1 MTHKNSNGLG
11 SRPRKKIVKG
21 HVYWVARYTDPITK
35 KQKDLSAKTEA
46 EARQK
51 LLEALARI
59 TTGAYVSPHN
69 LTVGEWMDEWLERK
83 KNLEPGTRAKYE
95 SAIRL
100 YIRPSLGMAH
110 LQDVRRIHCQDFVN
124 SLTDKSPKYVHNIAG
139 VLSDALQ
146 DAVRLELI
154 ARNPAQ
160 DLELPRLVKK
170 DPLALSSEEQA
181 ALESAVRE
189 SPYCNVYLVA
199 LHTGAR
205 ISEVLGLQWR
215 NIDLKTGEM
224 HITGQLE
231 RKQGDIKRALKD
243 TTKNHK
249 SRVNILPAYVVE
261 FFRDERRRQNA
272 YRLHAGDAWQNDDGL
287 VFTREDGSPL
297 PHRTVEHAFD
307 RIKQRL
313 GHPEWS
319 LHTLRKTYITNQ
331 VHAGEDIKT
340 VAAAVGHSASD
351 ITLAVYTAE
360 RREDMRAAA
369 DRRQQLREKSAPN

>member
-1 MTHKNSNGLG
+1 MARKNRNGLG
-11 SRPRKKIVKG
+11 GVSKKVVRG
-21 HVYWVARYTDPITK
+21 NVYWVARYTDPITK
-35 KQKDLSAKTEA
+35 KQRDLSAKTEA
-46 EARQK
+46 EAKRK
-51 LLEALARI
+51 LLEALSRI
-59 TTGAYVSPHN
+59 TTGVYVEPRKLS
-69 LTVGEWMDEWLERK
+69 LGEWLDEWLERK

-100 YIRPSLGMAH
+100 YIKPRLGKAR
-110 LQDVRRIHCQDFVN
+110 LQDVRRIHCQDFVD
-124 SLTDKSPKYVHNIAG
+124 SLSGKSPKYVRNIAG
-139 VLSDALQ
+139 VLSDAM
-146 DAVRLELI
+146 AEAARLELI

-160 DLELPRLVKK
+160 DLDLPRLVKRE
-170 DPLALSSEEQA
+170 PLAMSTELQSA
-181 ALESAVRE
+181 FESAVRE

-231 RKQGDIKRALKD
+231 RKQGDIERALKD

-249 SRVNILPAYVVE
+249 SRVTIAPPYVLE
-261 FFRDERRRQNA
+261 FLKDERRRQNA
-272 YRLHAGDAWQNDDGL
+272 HRLHAGEAWQNADSL

-313 GHPEWS
+313 GHPELT

-360 RREDMRAAA
+360 RQEDMRAAA
-369 DRRQQLREKSAPN
+369 DRRQLMHEKNASN

>member
-11 SRPRKKIVKG
+11 SKPRKKIVNG

-59 TTGAYVSPHN
+59 TTGAYVAPHK
-69 LTVGEWMDEWLERK
+69 LTVGEWLGEWLERK
-83 KNLEPGTRAKYE
+83 KNLEPGTHAKYE

-100 YIRPSLGMAH
+100 YIRPSLGRAH

-124 SLTDKSPKYVHNIAG
+124 GLTGKSPKYVHNIAG

-154 ARNPAQ
+154 SRNPAQ

-231 RKQGDIKRALKD
+231 RKQGDIERALKD

-272 YRLHAGDAWQNDDGL
+272 LRLRAGDAWQNDEGL
-287 VFTREDGSPL
+287 VFTREDGTPL

-351 ITLAVYTAE
+351 ITLTVYTAE

-369 DRRQQLREKSAPN
+369 DRRQQLREKSSPN

>member
-11 SRPRKKIVKG
+11 SKPRKKIVNG

-59 TTGAYVSPHN
+59 TTGAYVAPHK
-69 LTVGEWMDEWLERK
+69 LTVGEWLGEWLERK
-83 KNLEPGTRAKYE
+83 KNLEPGTHAKYE

-100 YIRPSLGMAH
+100 YIRPSLGRAH

-124 SLTDKSPKYVHNIAG
+124 GLTGKSPKYVHNIAG

-154 ARNPAQ
+154 SRNPAQ

-231 RKQGDIKRALKD
+231 RKQGDIERALKD

-249 SRVNILPAYVVE
+249 SRGNILPAYVVE

-272 YRLHAGDAWQNDDGL
+272 LRLRAGDAWQNDEGL
-287 VFTREDGSPL
+287 VFTREDGTPL

-351 ITLAVYTAE
+351 ITLTVYTAE

-369 DRRQQLREKSAPN
+369 DRRQQLREKSSPN

>member
-1 MTHKNSNGLG
+1 MAKKNRNGLG
-11 SRPRKKIVKG
+11 GVSKKVVKG
-21 HVYWVARYTDPITK
+21 NVYWVARYTDPITK
-35 KQKDLSAKTEA
+35 KQRDLSAKTEA
-46 EARQK
+46 EAKQK
-51 LLEALARI
+51 LLEALSRI
-59 TTGAYVSPHN
+59 TTGVYVTPRK
-69 LTVGEWMDEWLERK
+69 LTLGEWLDEWMERK

-100 YIRPSLGMAH
+100 YIKPRLGKAR
-110 LQDVRRIHCQDFVN
+110 LQDVRRIHCQDFVD
-124 SLTDKSPKYVHNIAG
+124 SLSGKSPKYVRNIAG
-139 VLSDALQ
+139 VLSDAMQ
-146 DAVRLELI
+146 EAARLELI

-160 DLELPRLVKK
+160 DLDLPRLVKRE
-170 DPLALSSEEQA
+170 PLAMSTELQA
-181 ALESAVRE
+181 AFESAVRE

-231 RKQGDIKRALKD
+231 RKQGDIERALKD

-249 SRVNILPAYVVE
+249 SRVTIAPPYVLE
-261 FFRDERRRQNA
+261 FLKDERRRQNA
-272 YRLHAGDAWQNDDGL
+272 HRLHAGEAWQNADGL

-313 GHPEWS
+313 GHPELT

-360 RREDMRAAA
+360 RQEDMRAAA
-369 DRRQQLREKSAPN
+369 DRRQLMHEKNASN